1 MNCYNLMLI
10 LKSFIPQHV
19 VCCIVTQQLLHH
31 DPAIVCTCKANNM
44 PYRIFFLFSIR
55 FHRTHVKYTIRFI

>member
-10 LKSFIPQHV
+10 LKSFISQYV

-31 DPAIVCTCKANNM
+31 DPAIAA
-44 PYRIFFLFSIR
+44 S
-55 FHRTHVKYTIRFI
+55 